1 MNEFSSGK
9 LKIIE
14 YDGNIRIYFYLAT
27 IFKTILD
34 LKKNSVI
41 LYIWFSLVGLKKKL
55 RKQEKASVILFL
67 FTRTFRINL
76 ISNVF
81 ALSRY
86 RKHHSHYDVTNGTV
100 FQTGSL

>member
-41 LYIWFSLVGLKKKL
+41 LYTWFSLVGLKKKL

-67 FTRTFRINL
+67 FYANL
-76 ISNVF
+76 S
-81 ALSRY
+81 
-86 RKHHSHYDVTNGTV
+86 D
-100 FQTGSL
+100 